1 MTGVREPAGS
11 QPFVVHVRG
20 TLAAIEDRGRR
31 MTTGAGMT
39 VAKTARRLAL
49 FGLLVVGGCVSA
61 PFPPLPSC
69 PAGQEAHRT
78 AQLFFGRNVGDAP
91 AVSEADFRRF
101 VDEVLTPKFPDGL
114 TVLDGG
120 GQWRGEEN
128 RMIREA
134 SKVVMIVLPKGRDVS
149 GRLEAVR
156 NAYKSRFH
164 QDSVLLVTQASC
176 VSF

>member
-1 MTGVREPAGS
+1 MA
-11 QPFVVHVRG
+11 
-20 TLAAIEDRGRR
+20 
-31 MTTGAGMT
+31 TGAGRT
-39 VAKTARRLAL
+39 VMRVARPAALA
-49 FGLLVVGGCVSA
+49 GLLVLAGCATTS
-61 PFPPLPSC
+61 FPPLPAC

-78 AQLFFGRNVGDAP
+78 AQLFFGRNVAGAP
-91 AVSEADFRRF
+91 SVSEADFRRF

-120 GQWRGEEN
+120 GQWRGDEN

-134 SKVVMIVLPKGRDVS
+134 SKVVMIVLPKGRDVT
-149 GRLEAVR
+149 GRLESAR

-164 QDSVLLVTQASC
+164 QESVLLVTQAAC